1 MGVSNVFSNKF
12 GISGLVE
19 TLITPDKLC
28 GLFGFCFSG
37 LSPSTSGVSENAV
50 LSEEYFVVAKP
61 SPTFPK
67 QEGREDND

>member
-1 MGVSNVFSNKF
+1 M
-12 GISGLVE
+12 E
-19 TLITPDKLC
+19 TLITPDKLYKANLWFVWL
-28 GLFGFCFSG
+28 LFFG